1 MRRNELAD
9 TLIELTRGLDQAHA
23 AGMSVTDLDIEL
35 PLEVTAAVAEGKLV
49 FLASPPHSR
58 WRSGVLPPVH
68 RAHLRVTVG
77 EATEPAAPPE
87 AGVEG

>member
-1 MRRNELAD
+1 MRRNELAE
-9 TLIELTRGLDQAHA
+9 TLIELTRTLDWAHG

-35 PLEVTAAVAEGKLV
+35 PLEVTVATAGGKLV

-68 RAHLRVTVG
+68 RAHLRVNAL
-77 EATEPAAPPE
+77 EATAADGP
-87 AGVEG
+87 GGRS